1 MPLRFFQALRAGGLN
16 PGIGEYLSLL
26 GALKAQLIEPNLT
39 EFHTLSRMCLV
50 KDETQFDRFDQ
61 IFADYLEGVERVM
74 VDPIALPAEWLAK
87 LAERELTPEEKAQ
100 IESLGSFE
108 KLMETLRE
116 RLKEQQDR
124 HQGGNRWI
132 GTAGT
137 SPFGNSGYNPEGV
150 RIGGTGKQGR
160 AAKVWEA
167 RQFRDFAD
175 NQELG
180 VRDTKIALRKLRRF
194 AREGAQFELDLDG
207 TIRSTARNA
216 GWLDVRMQRERHNA
230 VKVLLL
236 LDVGG
241 SMDEHIYRVESLFS
255 AVKSEFKHLEH
266 YYFHNFTYERFWR
279 ENARRNQTQ
288 VSTAELMHKFD
299 RSWKVIFVGDA
310 AMSPYEVLSPGGSVE
325 HWNEEAGE
333 VWFKRL
339 LQHFPRAAWLNPT
352 SENHWHMTPSL
363 QLIRQL
369 LSERMY
375 PLTLKGLDG
384 AIDALTKGKSRLD

>member
-1 MPLRFFQALRAGGLN
+1 MPLRFFQALRAGGLK
-16 PGIGEYLSLL
+16 PSIGEYLSLL
-26 GALKAQLIEPNLT
+26 GALKAQLIAPDLS
-39 EFHTLSRMCLV
+39 EFHTLARLCLV

-61 IFADYLEGVERVM
+61 IFGEYLEGIERVM
-74 VDPIALPAEWLAK
+74 VDPVQLPAEWLAS
-87 LAERELTPEEKAQ
+87 LAERELTPEQKAQ

-108 KLMETLRE
+108 ALMQTLRD
-116 RLKEQQDR
+116 RLKEQHDR

-132 GTAGT
+132 GTGGT
-137 SPFGNSGYNPEGV
+137 SPFGNGGYNPEGV
-150 RIGGTGKQGR
+150 RIGGVGKHGR
-160 AAKVWEA
+160 ATKVWEA

-175 NQELG
+175 TVELG

-194 AREGAQFELDLDG
+194 AREGAQYELDLDD

-216 GWLDVRMQRERHNA
+216 GWLDIKMQRERHNA

-266 YYFHNFTYERFWR
+266 YYFHNFTYERVWR
-279 ENARRNQTQ
+279 ENARRNQTMLG
-288 VSTAELMHKFD
+288 TAELMHRFD
-299 RSWKVIFVGDA
+299 RSWKLIIVGDA

-339 LQHFPRAAWLNPT
+339 LQHFPRSAWLNPT
-352 SENHWHMTPSL
+352 SESHWHMTPSL

-369 LSERMY
+369 LGERMY

-384 AIDALTKGKSRLD
+384 AIAALTKGKMQLN